1 MSHLTTYLLLHNHE
15 EVSLFDFEI
24 GKSLIIW
31 VHNFTVGDK
40 LEGFGI
46 HAVDLLNLVLQLLDL
61 SLLSAAFTYSPGI
74 FHFESKLG
82 SFKSL

>member
-1 MSHLTTYLLLHNHE
+1 MSHLTTYLLLHNHK

-40 LEGFGI
+40 LEGIGI
-46 HAVDLLNLVLQLLDL
+46 HAVDLMNLVLQLLDL
-61 SLLSAAFTYSPGI
+61 SHLLAASTYSPGI
-74 FHFESKLG
+74 LHFESKLG

>member
-1 MSHLTTYLLLHNHE
+1 MSHLTTYLLLHNNK

-40 LEGFGI
+40 LEGIGV
-46 HAVDLLNLVLQLLDL
+46 HAVNLMNLVLQLLDL
-61 SLLSAAFTYSPGI
+61 SHLSAASTYSPGI
-74 FHFESKLG
+74 LHFESEL
-82 SFKSL
+82 SPFKSL